1 MNKNITEVM
10 KIELPWNTTI
20 TKHPVFEAAL
30 SAFYLPAPILS
41 LAQTASMFA
50 LMHYVGDLE
59 LGNILA
65 F

>member
-1 MNKNITEVM
+1 M
-10 KIELPWNTTI
+10 I
-20 TKHPVFEAAL
+20 TKHSQRLPFL
-30 SAFYLPAPILS
+30 TFTSPAPIPS

-59 LGNILA
+59 LGNILS